1 MVLYFFLHKAV
12 KRAMAFLKDENACLR
27 QIIPISVLRNS
38 QLKRK
43 IGGIEMKKTLT
54 AGVAVIMLAAF
65 PAAAQTYNLTLSGAS
80 PGGLWSRIG
89 GGIDAAIAKAYPGST
104 VTYQTSSGGLA
115 NIPLVSR
122 GKVPMG
128 LATDGELNAAVKG
141 AKPFKKAIDNVR
153 ILFRVY
159 TPASRFQQSFFAVT
173 KSFADKHGIKS
184 FGDIVSK
191 KLPIRIAIN
200 RRGNMDAD
208 VGEAAMTLLGA
219 SKANIKSW
227 GGQVVHAASKEI
239 VSLVSD
245 RRLDVVNFG
254 ISFNHPR
261 VREIAKNVSPVLLSY
276 GQNVASKVADQFG
289 GEVCAVKPGEYKW
302 TPNGAKSVCIGAV
315 IVANANMDTK
325 LAYNITKAMVEQIE
339 TFKNKSHRLIKKTAT
354 SKVLSQK
361 GNAPH
366 HPGAIKYYKEK
377 GLM

>member
-1 MVLYFFLHKAV
+1 MNYTKLLTSTA
-12 KRAMAFLKDENACLR
+12 
-27 QIIPISVLRNS
+27 IIGALV
-38 QLKRK
+38 
-43 IGGIEMKKTLT
+43 
-54 AGVAVIMLAAF
+54 AGLSA
-65 PAAAQTYNLTLSGAS
+65 PSEAQKYNLTLSGAS

-115 NIPLVSR
+115 NVPLVSR

-141 AKPFKKAIDNVR
+141 SKPFKSAIGNTRV
-153 ILFRVY
+153 LFRVY
-159 TPASRFQQSFFAVT
+159 TPASRFQQSFFAVSS
-173 KSFADKHGIKS
+173 SFAGKHGVKT
-184 FGDIVSK
+184 FADIVKK

-219 SKANIKSW
+219 SRANINAW

-239 VSLVSD
+239 VSLMSD
-245 RRLDVVNFG
+245 RRIDVANFG
-254 ISFNHPR
+254 ISYNHPR
-261 VREIAKNVSPVLLSY
+261 VREIAKNSTPVLLSY
-276 GQNVASKVADQFG
+276 GQSVAGKVAKQFG
-289 GEVCAVKPGEYKW
+289 GEVCNVKPGEYKW
-302 TPNGAKSVCIGAV
+302 TPNGAVSVCMGAV
-315 IVANANMDTK
+315 IVVNANMDAK

-339 TFKNKSHRLIKKTAT
+339 TFKNKSHRLIKKTVT
-354 SKVLSQK
+354 PKVLSQK

-366 HPGAIKYYKEK
+366 HPGAAKYFKEK